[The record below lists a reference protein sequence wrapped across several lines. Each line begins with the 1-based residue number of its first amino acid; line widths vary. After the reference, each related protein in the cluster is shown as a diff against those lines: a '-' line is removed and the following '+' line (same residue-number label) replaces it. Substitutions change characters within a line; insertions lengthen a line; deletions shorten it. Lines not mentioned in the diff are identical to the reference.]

1 MKTSIATVSLS
12 GDLSEK
18 LAAIAA
24 AGFGAVEIFESDFL
38 AFDHAPREV
47 GQMVRDAGLEISL
60 FQPFRDFEGLPEPQR
75 SRAFERAK
83 RKFKT
88 MNELGT
94 DLILICSNASPLALG
109 GIDRAADDL
118 RALGDIAREHGVRI
132 GYEALAWGRYV
143 NDHRDAWEI
152 VRRADH
158 AHVGIILDSFHS
170 LSRGI
175 DSASIRSIPKDKIF
189 IVQMA
194 DAPKL
199 DLDLLSW
206 SRHYRNMPGQGDL
219 AVADFMAAVEATGYD
234 GYYSLEIFNDQF
246 RAGSARQTAVDGR
259 RSLIYMMDR
268 LKAEGRAVKGPS
280 ERNPLPPPARTA
292 GISFVEFATDMTSAA
307 ALSRLLLSI
316 GFRHAGR
323 HRSKDVELYTQ
334 NDLRVVINTE
344 TEGLAHSAYVVHGT
358 NVCALGMR
366 VADVSQAL
374 ARAEGLLATTFRQ
387 PIGPDELELPALPG
401 MGGSLLH
408 LISKD
413 EALDRQWEADFDLE
427 PGWNAHS
434 GAALQAIDHIAQTVR
449 YEDILSWTL
458 FYRSI
463 FDLNPLP
470 PVEVPDPGGLVL
482 SQVLQNTDASLRIV
496 LNGSQSTRTL
506 SSRFVSQFVGPGVQH
521 IAFGSND
528 IFATAAVLRQ
538 NGVSILPIS
547 RNYYDDLEAKFEI
560 APDML
565 EAMRANDI
573 LYDRDENGEYFQIY
587 LAALEGGFFFEI
599 VERRGYQGLG
609 AANAAIR
616 LTTQARQTPSA
627 ALAL

>member
-18 LAAIAA
+18 LGAISA
-24 AGFGAVEIFESDFL
+24 AGFGAVEIFENDFL
-38 AFDHAPREV
+38 AFDQGPREV
-47 GQMVRDAGLEISL
+47 GRMVRDAGLEISL

-75 SRAFERAK
+75 GRAFERAR
-83 RKFKT
+83 RKFET

-94 DLILICSNASPLALG
+94 DLILICSNVSPLALG
-109 GIDRAADDL
+109 GIDRAAEDL
-118 RALGDIAREHGVRI
+118 AALGDVAREHGVRI

-158 AHVGIILDSFHS
+158 PQVGLILDSFHS

-175 DSASIRSIPKDKIF
+175 DSGSIRSIPKDKIA

-194 DAPKL
+194 DAPRL

-219 AVADFMAAVEATGYD
+219 PVADFMAAVEATGYD

-280 ERNPLPPPARTA
+280 EPHPLPSPAQTA
-292 GISFVEFATDMTSAA
+292 GISFIEFATDVGSAV
-307 ALSRLLLSI
+307 ALARLLESI

-323 HRSKDVELYTQ
+323 HRSKDVELFVQ
-334 NDLRVVINTE
+334 GDLRVVVNTE
-344 TEGLAHSAYVVHGT
+344 TEGFAHSAYVVHGT
-358 NVCALGMR
+358 NVAALGLRMR
-366 VADVSQAL
+366 DAAAAM
-374 ARAEGLLATTFRQ
+374 ARAEGLIATAFRQ
-387 PIGPDELELPALPG
+387 PVGPGELELPAIRGL
-401 MGGSLLH
+401 GGSLLY
-408 LISKD
+408 LVPEND
-413 EALDRQWEADFDLE
+413 ALGRQWEVDFELE
-427 PGWNAHS
+427 DGWSAHA
-434 GAALQAIDHIAQTVR
+434 GAGLETVDHVAQTVR

-463 FDLNPLP
+463 FDLRPLP
-470 PVEVPDPGGLVL
+470 AVEVPDPGGLVL
-482 SQVLQNTDASLRIV
+482 SQVLENADASLRIV
-496 LNGSQSTRTL
+496 LNGSQSSRTQ

-521 IAFGSND
+521 VAFRTPD
-528 IFATAAVLRQ
+528 IFATVAALRA
-538 NGVSILPIS
+538 NGVPLLSIPQ
-547 RNYYDDLEAKFEI
+547 NYYDDLDAKFDL
-560 APDML
+560 APDVL
-565 EAMRANDI
+565 QAMRAAGI
-573 LYDRDENGEYFQIY
+573 LYDRDEGGEYFQIY
-587 LAALEGGFFFEI
+587 LEALEGGFFIEI
-599 VERRGYQGLG
+599 VERRGYRGLG
-609 AANAAIR
+609 AANAPIR
-616 LTTQARQTPSA
+616 LATQARRRPAGIPAT
-627 ALAL
+627 

>member
-18 LAAIAA
+18 LGAIGA
-24 AGFGAVEIFESDFL
+24 AGFGAVEIFENDFL
-38 AFDHAPREV
+38 AFDHGPAEV
-47 GQMVRDAGLEISL
+47 GRMVRDAGLEISL
-60 FQPFRDFEGLPEPQR
+60 FQPFRDFEGMPEPQR

-83 RKFKT
+83 RKFDT
-88 MNELGT
+88 MNQLGT
-94 DLILICSNASPLALG
+94 DLVLICSNVSPLALG

-118 RALGDIAREHGVRI
+118 RALGDIASEHGVRI
-132 GYEALAWGRYV
+132 GYEALAWGRTV

-158 AHVGIILDSFHS
+158 AQVGLILDSFHS
-170 LSRGI
+170 LARGI

-219 AVADFMAAVEATGYD
+219 PVADFMAAVEATGYD

-246 RAGSARQTAVDGR
+246 RASSARQTAVDGR

-280 ERNPLPPPARTA
+280 EPAPLPPPAETG
-292 GISFVEFATDMTSAA
+292 GISFIEFATDMTSAVPLV
-307 ALSRLLLSI
+307 ALLRSL
-316 GFRHAGR
+316 GFRHAGT

-344 TEGLAHSAYVVHGT
+344 TEGLAHSSYVVHGT
-358 NVCALGMR
+358 NISALGLR
-366 VADVSQAL
+366 VSDVPRTIV
-374 ARAEGLLATTFRQ
+374 RAEGLLATAFSQ
-387 PIGPDELELPALPG
+387 PVGPGELELPSLLG
-401 MGGSLLH
+401 IGGSLLQ
-408 LISKD
+408 LVAKN
-413 EALDRQWEADFDLE
+413 EALDRQWEADFALE
-427 PGWNAHS
+427 PGWNAHD
-434 GAALQAIDHIAQTVR
+434 GAGLSAVDHLAQTVR

-463 FDLNPLP
+463 FDLRPLS

-482 SQVLQNTDASLRIV
+482 SQVLQNAAASLRLV
-496 LNGSQSTRTL
+496 LNGSQSSRTL

-521 IAFGSND
+521 VAFSTAD
-528 IFATAAVLRQ
+528 IFATVTTLRR
-538 NGVSILPIS
+538 NGVSLLPIS
-547 RNYYDDLEAKFEI
+547 ANYYDDLDAKFDI
-560 APDML
+560 APETL
-565 EAMRANDI
+565 TAMREGHI
-573 LYDRDENGEYFQIY
+573 LYDRDEAGEYFQIY
-587 LAALEGGFFFEI
+587 LGALEGGFFFEI

-616 LTTQARQTPSA
+616 LTTQARQTFPPSA
-627 ALAL
+627 FS